1 MAQHTAKRLISGSAL
16 QAVNFGSQIVVAF
29 FLTPFVIHSLG
40 DRMYGFWTLVGAF
53 IGYYGMLDLGLDAA
67 VSRHLAGALGKG
79 STEECADLFSTAL
92 QLYTALGFVIVLVTV
107 AMAFVSPF
115 FVHNPQDAALFAKV
129 ILILGFSLGL
139 SFPAKTFAGLLNA
152 ELRFDAL
159 ALVDILTLLLRS
171 TFVVIALLAGGRILA
186 LAWVTFICSL
196 PGVAAYVLLSR
207 RQCPWLRFKRQP
219 WFGQSTKSLLSYGVY
234 ALVGNLSN
242 QLRFNVD
249 AFVIAA
255 FVGLASVTH
264 FRIAGLMATYFMSFM
279 IALVTTIQP
288 WFSRMDGAGDQNAI
302 RRVFLLS
309 TKLSICVAS
318 FIGFGLIAWGKSFI
332 HCWVGTSYLD
342 AYPCLVA
349 LVPGY
354 IIALGQFP
362 SISLMFGTS
371 KHRFLALIN
380 SAEGVANL
388 ILSIWLAGKLGILG
402 VALGTLI
409 PMVLVKLTVQPIYV
423 CRISSVPYGTYMRE
437 LGRSALIVAAAL
449 VVPGVITARFVTPSY
464 YSLIAVAVGS
474 LACYA
479 PVVFLLQFTKRE
491 RESLKRI
498 ALPSLKATTYSK
510 VLPERAAR

>member
-1 MAQHTAKRLISGSAL
+1 MTQYTAKRLISGSAL

-67 VSRHLAGALGKG
+67 VSRHLAAALGKG
-79 STEECADLFSTAL
+79 RTEECADLFSTAL
-92 QLYTALGFVIVLVTV
+92 QLYTALGFVVVLATFVI
-107 AMAFVSPF
+107 AAVSPLL
-115 FVHNPQDAALFAKV
+115 VHHHQDAALFAKV

-152 ELRFDAL
+152 ELRLDAL

-171 TFVVIALLAGGRILA
+171 TFVVIVLLAGGRILA

-196 PGVAAYVLLSR
+196 PGIAVYAFLSR
-207 RQCPWLRFKRQP
+207 RQCPWLRFRRQP
-219 WFGQSTKSLLSYGVY
+219 WFGQSTKSLFSYGVY

-255 FVGLASVTH
+255 FVSLASVTH
-264 FRIAGLMATYFMSFM
+264 FRIAGLMASYYMSLM
-279 IALVTTIQP
+279 IALSATIQP
-288 WFSRMDGAGDQNAI
+288 WFSRMEGAGDSRAI
-302 RRVFLLS
+302 QRGFLFA
-309 TKLSICVAS
+309 TKLAFCAAS

-342 AYPCLVA
+342 AYPCLLV

-354 IIALGQFP
+354 IIALAQFP

-380 SAEGVANL
+380 SVEGVANL
-388 ILSIWLAGKLGILG
+388 ILSIWLAGKLGIFG
-402 VALGTLI
+402 VALGTFI
-409 PMVLVKLTVQPIYV
+409 PMALVKLIVQPIYV
-423 CRISSVPYGTYMRE
+423 CRISGVPYGTYMRE
-437 LGRSALIVAAAL
+437 MGRSALVVAAGL
-449 VVPGVITARFVTPSY
+449 IVPGVIAVRFAVPSY
-464 YSLIAVAVGS
+464 SSLTLVALAS

-479 PVVFLLQFTKRE
+479 PVVFLLQFTKQE

-498 ALPSLKATTYSK
+498 ALPGFKAARYSK